1 MNSKVASPVVD
12 SPQNSGLERHNH
24 PNHTNLFEIIGE
36 LDPTAQVPA
45 YKGIA
50 NSCLAKS
57 IGAIRQHL
65 RKSEP
70 TNKFISDTAN
80 TFTGET
86 LYQRNSY
93 GVSTLDERNEIDENA
108 RSAQELSKAMGFDI
122 IMPSLQLAYTL
133 KMVYIFA
140 ENQINNLTNEKNY
153 LWNRPLNI
161 DAMMDYMVKNAKGLD
176 EGLLK
181 ALSSATGSSQKDL
194 AQFHELQELKE
205 KERLQELRPAITNI
219 FSGFPDDPYI
229 ESIEDLS
236 ILNQHQLSVKAV
248 DALTK
253 NKEQTIQ
260 RIMKTRKMSDLGNIS
275 FLDEG
280 INKISTWTKFLEK
293 KYQNEINSVIESG
306 RTIKTIEDGLESI
319 LNYNSKSN

>member
-12 SPQNSGLERHNH
+12 SPQHSDQERHNH
-24 PNHTNLFEIIGE
+24 PNHANLFEIIAE
-36 LDPTAQVPA
+36 LDPTAQIPA

-140 ENQINNLTNEKNY
+140 ENQINSLTNEKNY
-153 LWNRPLNI
+153 LWNSPLKI
-161 DAMMDYMVKNAKGLD
+161 DAMMDYMIKNAKGLD
-176 EGLLK
+176 EGLLR

-205 KERLQELRPAITNI
+205 KERLQELRPAITHI
-219 FSGFPDDPYI
+219 FNGFPDDPYI

-280 INKISTWTKFLEK
+280 INKISDWTKFLEK
-293 KYQNEINSVIESG
+293 KYQHEINSVIESG

-319 LNYNSKSN
+319 LNSNSKSN